1 MTAANHFMTAHAT
14 SANTLSNERE
24 FGVGGM
30 VRLFTRLVAVS
41 LILAAVGMWI
51 TPGASNLPE
60 LMLIKLCASFFFAV
74 TGLHLMYAAR
84 SPNASDT

>member
-14 SANTLSNERE
+14 SGATLSTERE
-24 FGVGGM
+24 FGLGGM

-41 LILAAVGMWI
+41 LMLAAVGLWI
-51 TPGASNLPE
+51 APGATSLPE

-74 TGLHLMYAAR
+74 TGLHLLHAAR
-84 SPNASDT
+84 SPSAPEG